1 MNTRQYSS
9 KQEEYVA
16 NMLDGQC
23 TPNSGAGHTKKGDV
37 LVDNDY
43 IIECKTK
50 TKQVKNFS
58 IPKEWIDTLKKES
71 LAMNR
76 PYWAIVF
83 DYGKLGDEYVVIPL
97 EDYKEFIEMKREE
110 L

>member
-1 MNTRQYSS
+1 
-9 KQEEYVA
+9 
-16 NMLDGQC
+16 
-23 TPNSGAGHTKKGDV
+23 
-37 LVDNDY
+37 
-43 IIECKTK
+43 
-50 TKQVKNFS
+50 
-58 IPKEWIDTLKKES
+58 
-71 LAMNR
+71 MNR